1 MVIAIDGP
9 AGTGKSSTAKAV
21 AKRLKIMYLDTGA
34 MYRVITLAA
43 MRRGI
48 SSCDEAALADLV
60 ERTSI
65 GFTGVQPQTTVWM
78 DGEDVSTEIR
88 GEKVT
93 AKVSEYCAPAVVRR
107 ALVEQQRRIAGGQSV
122 VCEGRDIG
130 TTVFPDAELKI
141 FMTASVA
148 ERALRRKRDFDRM
161 GIEKSIE
168 EISRELVERDRKDS
182 TRQVSPFVKADDAI
196 EMDTTGMTLDEQIEW
211 VVDRA
216 RELELEHR

>member
-21 AKRLKIMYLDTGA
+21 ARRLNIMYLDTGA

-43 MRRGI
+43 MRKGI
-48 SSCDEAALADLV
+48 SSRDEAALADLV

-65 GFTGVQPQTTVWM
+65 RFTGIPPQTKVWM
-78 DGEDVSTEIR
+78 DDEDVSTEIR
-88 GEKVT
+88 GDKVT

-107 ALVEQQRRIAGGQSV
+107 ALVEQQRRIAGNQSV

-168 EISRELVERDRKDS
+168 EISRELVERDTKDS
-182 TRQVSPFVKADDAI
+182 TRQVSPFIKAGDAI

-211 VVDRA
+211 VVERA
-216 RELELEHR
+216 GELERR